1 MIKIILAYLPALITV
16 MIWGSTFL
24 VSKNVLNSGIQSST
38 LMFFRFSIAYVLLL
52 FLSKGNISFKFDL
65 KSLRQELLFLLLGL
79 SGGSL
84 YFFLEYTSLKITSAV
99 NVGLIS
105 ATVPIM
111 STAISLM
118 LGKIRV
124 GYKYYVGSVF
134 AFLGV
139 VLIVLNGKWQIT
151 FSLFGDL
158 LAILSSL
165 LWAIYTVIL
174 TILEKKYSEVLISR
188 RLFFYALLTIVGFV
202 IFNADVSEFI
212 ALCEFSV
219 LFSVLYLSLG
229 ASAICIVLWNISINK
244 IGIVKTNNFL
254 YLLPVVTLFCSVLF
268 AIDEI
273 TIYSIF
279 GSFLIF
285 IGIYISDCK

>member
-52 FLSKGNISFKFDL
+52 FLSKGTISFKFDL

-212 ALCEFSV
+212 ALCESSV